1 MEGND
6 ANIVNVLE
14 FDSFD
19 MKNLSFKLDW
29 DIFITVDLQS
39 WSFFFRFSSF
49 LTEIQYILWCL
60 AMLSDLMNMAIFSLK
75 RPRVHQK
82 QT

>member
-6 ANIVNVLE
+6 ANIVNVSE

-29 DIFITVDLQS
+29 DIFKMVDLQS
-39 WSFFFRFSSF
+39 WSIFFRFSSF

-60 AMLSDLMNMAIFSLK
+60 CFLTS
-75 RPRVHQK
+75 
-82 QT
+82 